1 MTKLPEVPEEDLE
14 IIDALKTRDK
24 RRFEKFYKTYY
35 RPLFT
40 VAFRYVGRTETAEE
54 IVQDVFINIWNKA
67 DQLNI
72 QVSMKSYLFRSV
84 INSSLNHI
92 KKEKRELEKQSAYR
106 IVYNQELETEEED
119 TNVAEEALFKGLED
133 ALARL
138 PEKCKQV
145 MYLSRFGKLKQQEIA
160 DQLEI
165 SIKTVKNHLTYG
177 FKKLREHLEKH
188 QQLTIWVVLL
198 LNFITH

>member
-1 MTKLPEVPEEDLE
+1 LKKQLLGVTEEDLE
-14 IIDALKTRDK
+14 SIDALKTRDK
-24 RRFEKFYKTYY
+24 RRFEVFYKKYY
-35 RPLFT
+35 KQLFT
-40 VAFRYVGRTETAEE
+40 VAYRYVGRTETAEE
-54 IVQDVFINIWNKA
+54 IVHDVFINIWNKA
-67 DQLNI
+67 GQLNI
-72 QVSMKSYLFRSV
+72 QTSLKSYLFRSV

-92 KKEKRELEKQSAYR
+92 KKEKTQFEKQSAYA
-106 IVYNQELETEEED
+106 IVHNQELETLGED
-119 TNVAEEALFKGLED
+119 TNEADETLFKGLEE
-133 ALARL
+133 ALALL

-188 QQLTIWVVLL
+188 RQLTIWVLLL
-198 LNFITH
+198 LNL